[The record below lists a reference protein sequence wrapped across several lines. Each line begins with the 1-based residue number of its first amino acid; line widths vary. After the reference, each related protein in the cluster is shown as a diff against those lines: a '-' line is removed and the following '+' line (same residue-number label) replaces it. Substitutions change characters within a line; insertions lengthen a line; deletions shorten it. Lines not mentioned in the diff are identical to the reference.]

1 MNTLKRVFEGYEA
14 FGFDSRLLDETIEFS
29 SPKVVTKPKA
39 VLEEEPLSVK
49 DQIIKVLRESGR
61 GMKSGKIADLLGVS
75 KKET

>member
-1 MNTLKRVFEGYEA
+1 MNTLKRVSEGYEA

-39 VLEEEPLSVK
+39 VLEEPLSVK